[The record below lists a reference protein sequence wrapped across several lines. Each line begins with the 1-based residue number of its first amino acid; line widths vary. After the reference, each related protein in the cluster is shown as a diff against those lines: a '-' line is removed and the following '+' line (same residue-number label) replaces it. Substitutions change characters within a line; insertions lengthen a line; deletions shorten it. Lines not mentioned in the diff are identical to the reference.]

1 MIFANEELQEN
12 TKKNHM
18 KTARLINIFIVVFVD
33 LLGFSL
39 ILPLLPYY
47 AEKFGASATVIGLL
61 TASYAAATLVGA
73 PLMGRLSDR
82 FGRRPILLV
91 SVAGT
96 FIGFLLLGLAE
107 PIGRGIASLAAATAV
122 NGFVLGV
129 LFLSRSLDGLTGGN
143 ITVAQAYIS
152 DITDEKN
159 RAKGLGL
166 IGAAFG
172 LGFII
177 GPAIGGLLSRW
188 GYSVPA
194 FAAAGLSFL
203 NLLSIFF
210 FLPESLTEERR
221 AAISQ
226 QKYPPIT
233 LKALVDSLNRPKVG
247 PLLHVRFFFGLAFS
261 MFQSIFSLYAATKLH
276 LTTQSTGF
284 VLAYVGILSVL
295 VQGVGI
301 GIVSKRFKENAVI
314 ITAMWLMVFGLAGW
328 ALTPSLPVLLVVM
341 IPLSLGGGT
350 LNTVLNSAITK
361 AVTREEIGGMLGIS
375 SSLESMTRVIAPS
388 AGGFLLGSLGAWAPG
403 VVSAVLMLWA
413 IYFAYRR
420 VINVKSPVVPPAQEI
435 IHA

>member
-1 MIFANEELQEN
+1 
-12 TKKNHM
+12 M

-47 AEKFGASATVIGLL
+47 AEKFGASAAAVGLL
-61 TASYAAATLVGA
+61 TASYAAASLIGA

-96 FIGFLLLGLAE
+96 FVGFLLLGFAE
-107 PIGRGIASLAAATAV
+107 PIGQGLARLAAAAAV
-122 NGFVLGV
+122 NVFVLGV
-129 LFLSRSLDGLTGGN
+129 LFLSRSVDGLTGGN

-172 LGFII
+172 LGFIV
-177 GPAIGGLLSRW
+177 GPAAGGLLSRW

-194 FAAAGLSFL
+194 LAAAGLSFL
-203 NLLSIFF
+203 NLHSIFF
-210 FLPESLTEERR
+210 VLPESLTDERR

-226 QKYPPIT
+226 QKRPPFT
-233 LKALVDSLNRPKVG
+233 LKALVAALTRPKVG

-261 MFQSIFSLYAATKLH
+261 MFQSIFSLYAANKLH
-276 LTTQSTGF
+276 LTTQTTGF

-301 GIVSKRFKENAVI
+301 GIVTKRFRENGII
-314 ITAMWLMVFGLAGW
+314 ITALWLMFIGLTGW
-328 ALTPSLPVLLVVM
+328 ALTPNLPVLMVSML
-341 IPLSLGGGT
+341 PLSLGGGT
-350 LNTVLNSAITK
+350 LNTLLNSAITK
-361 AVTREEIGGMLGIS
+361 SVTRNEIGGMLGIS
-375 SSLESMTRVIAPS
+375 TSLESVTRVIAPS
-388 AGGFLLGSLGAWAPG
+388 AGGFLFGSLGGWAPG
-403 VVSAVLMLWA
+403 AVSAALMLWVV
-413 IYFAYRR
+413 YFTYRR
-420 VINVKSPVVPPAQEI
+420 IIRVNAPVVPPVNEA
-435 IHA
+435 ANA